1 MKTNIKIPE
10 RFVAKEIHKIAFF
23 GSADID
29 VESELYR
36 EVYEIAQDVAKL
48 GMEVVNGGGPGVMQA
63 ATKGAESAEG
73 TSVGVT
79 FYPADMPE
87 FEGRDTDNEVD
98 IEYQTANYIERM
110 FSLIYYA
117 DLFICFRGGTGTLS
131 EWSTAWLLSHLYYGN
146 HKPIIL
152 YGEFWHDV
160 MKVINENFFI
170 GEKEKTIY
178 KIVEN
183 KQELFKA
190 IKECELEIS
199 SRA

>member
-10 RFVAKEIHKIAFF
+10 RFTAREIHKIAFF
-23 GSADID
+23 GSADIETD
-29 VESELYR
+29 SQLYR
-36 EVYEIAQDVAKL
+36 EVYEIAQDLAKQ
-48 GMEVVNGGGPGVMQA
+48 GKEIVNGGGPGVMQA
-63 ATKGAESAEG
+63 ATKGAESVEG
-73 TSVGVT
+73 DSVGVT

-87 FEGRDTDNEVD
+87 FEGRDADNEVD

-160 MKVINENFFI
+160 IKVINENFFV

-183 KQELFKA
+183 KHELLKA
-190 IKECELEIS
+190 IADCEREVA
-199 SRA
+199 SRV